1 MIKRIV
7 EISKPSSLSIRNQQ
21 LIIKQADGEH
31 SVPLEDLGLLIL
43 DNPQITHTQHV
54 LVACSQHNIAV
65 IICGVN
71 HLPASL
77 LLSLVGSTLQTKF
90 LAQQI
95 QAQIPAKKRLWQLII
110 KAKIKAQFLVL
121 SSLKEKNKRLE
132 SLINEVK
139 SGDTQNAEAQAS
151 RIYWKKLFGD
161 TFHRDRDSSGPNAL
175 LNYGYAILRASIAR
189 AVVGAGL
196 HPSIGIHHKN
206 QFNSFC
212 LVDDLIEPLRPL
224 IDMRVYELTNQ
235 EEEITAIN
243 QSHKKALLECL
254 SWQINMGTTRYPL
267 LVALHEYVASVR
279 QTLAGEIKQPQ
290 IPTL

>member
-1 MIKRIV
+1 MIKRII
-7 EISKPSSLSIRNQQ
+7 EISTPSSLSIRNQQ
-21 LIIKQADGEH
+21 LIIKQDDAEH
-31 SVPLEDLGLLIL
+31 SIPLEDLGLLIL

-54 LVACSQHNIAV
+54 LVACSQNNIAV
-65 IICGVN
+65 IICSTN
-71 HLPASL
+71 HLPSSL
-77 LLSLVGSTLQTKF
+77 LLPLVGSTLQTKF

-110 KAKIKAQFLVL
+110 KAKIKAQSLVL
-121 SSLKEKNKRLE
+121 SSLKERNKRLE
-132 SLINEVK
+132 NLINEVK

-161 TFHRDRDSSGPNAL
+161 TFSRDRDSSGPNAL
-175 LNYGYAILRASIAR
+175 LNYGYAILRAAIAR

-224 IDMRVYELTNQ
+224 IDMRVYELTDQ
-235 EEEITAIN
+235 EKEITTMN
-243 QSHKKALLECL
+243 REHKRALLECL
-254 SWQINMGTTRYPL
+254 SWQINMGTAKCPL
-267 LVALHEYVASVR
+267 MVALHEYVATVR